1 MSGLVQVPQDLH
13 IHTVFSHMDH
23 SVVPEQTVALI
34 AEVNH
39 AKIIGISDHLE
50 CIYPSRVD
58 DYLDEIRKFG
68 LHAGIEVNGG
78 DWAGIA
84 TTIDVEYYIYHCFD
98 NAADYRGAAK
108 LLATGKPVII
118 AHPQFLGTDLEKVP
132 EGCYI
137 EINNR
142 YVWQRDWK
150 SGYYTNVKDKFNFV
164 VGSDAHQPNWLNQN
178 LARHVLTTLQLTET
192 VLF

>member
-1 MSGLVQVPQDLH
+1 MAGLLQVPQDLH
-13 IHTVFSHMDH
+13 IHTVYSHSDR
-23 SVVPEQTVALI
+23 SIVPQQTIEMI
-34 AEVNH
+34 ADVNH
-39 AKIIGISDHLE
+39 AKITGISDHLE
-50 CIYPSRVD
+50 CIYPSRIEE
-58 DYLDEIRKFG
+58 YLDEIKHYQ

-84 TTIDVEYYIYHCFD
+84 STIKVEYYIYHCFD
-98 NAADYRGAAK
+98 KPEDYRGAAK

-118 AHPQFLGTDLEKVP
+118 AHPQFLGTNLNKVP

-142 YVWQRDWK
+142 YVWQTDWK

-178 LARHVLTTLQLTET
+178 LARHVLHTLHLKET
-192 VLF
+192 LLF